1 MQISGAPISIVDS
14 THRVSRKFCGFET
27 FAATN
32 FGSLALQKFNLVE
45 NFAVT
50 NFSTKS
56 VLYFFSFMDWIVKY
70 LFLRFVLEKIKTKA
84 CLVDCDGGKA
94 EGQETQLRKHLTP
107 ILKGLTLG
115 SLRWLE

>member
-14 THRVSRKFCGFET
+14 THRVSRNFCEFET

-32 FGSLALQKFNLVE
+32 FSSIALQKFNIVE

-50 NFSTKS
+50 NFSTKP

-70 LFLRFVLEKIKTKA
+70 LFLKIYLRQKLASLTAMVARQKA
-84 CLVDCDGGKA
+84 K
-94 EGQETQLRKHLTP
+94 RHS
-107 ILKGLTLG
+107 LG
-115 SLRWLE
+115 SMLLQYWKV